1 MYEVQNR
8 SIDEH
13 DQYSFGIERK
23 NLKFLYKANLDFVQE
38 MKRINNLDNLVAH
51 GKLNG
56 SIYKQSTLT
65 NKRKKGILAL
75 AGAIG
80 AYSKMTALTM
90 MVGSNVATLG
100 IVAAAYYGMM
110 QFYDNH
116 IISQVDF
123 ITEGEHAGKM
133 RMKVHKSPFSSTWV
147 IVHPRNSRS
156 VISL

>member
-110 QFYDNH
+110 
-116 IISQVDF
+116 
-123 ITEGEHAGKM
+123 
-133 RMKVHKSPFSSTWV
+133 
-147 IVHPRNSRS
+147 
-156 VISL
+156 